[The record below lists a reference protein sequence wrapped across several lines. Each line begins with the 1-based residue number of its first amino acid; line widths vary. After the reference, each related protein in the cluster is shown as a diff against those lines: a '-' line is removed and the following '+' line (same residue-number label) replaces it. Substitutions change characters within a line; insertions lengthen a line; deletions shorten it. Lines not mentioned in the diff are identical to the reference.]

1 MYRKHETFLLILLFA
16 FCTTATASDC
26 QRSEPRTQE
35 GLKAVE
41 QTWLSILEQK
51 DEAGLR
57 CLLDPAFIDTT
68 WKGETHDLQQAVAAM
83 KARPD
88 FRQTVDVT
96 KTAVYGNTGIAW
108 GITTVSNASRQV
120 LVRIAFTDVF
130 RYDGKKWIAIMA
142 QETPITT
149 ETRR

>member
-1 MYRKHETFLLILLFA
+1 MYYRQAIFLLFLLFG
-16 FCTTATASDC
+16 FCTTALASGC
-26 QRSEPRTQE
+26 QRSEPRSAE

-41 QTWLSILEQK
+41 QTWLSILTAK

-57 CLLDPAFIDTT
+57 CLLDARFVDTT
-68 WKGETHDLQQAVAAM
+68 WKGETHDLEQAVASM

-88 FRQTVDVT
+88 FRQTVDVS
-96 KTAVYGNTGIAW
+96 KTALYGNTGIAW
-108 GITTVSNASRQV
+108 GITTVSNSSGEV

-130 RYDGKKWIAIMA
+130 RYDGKNWIAVMA

-149 ETRR
+149 EKPR